1 MLHGVYTAYQHG
13 LNRIL
18 LSSQAAMHVE
28 NTNCFSST
36 DGAVQP
42 VLALQQITRETAR
55 WQQTVYH
62 PIIALVHII
71 QG

>member
-42 VLALQQITRETAR
+42 VLVLEQITHETAR
-55 WQQTVYH
+55 
-62 PIIALVHII
+62 
-71 QG
+71 